1 VNCASRSRTPVEY
14 HRAFPRTPVPGVV
27 LGVMRGPIPGT
38 SATGRLVGHSAG
50 EFMSLA
56 GGLLLPARPDASP
69 TQTGGTRLELGD
81 GFPMLG
87 ETVDG
92 VAAAWTSYRTSG
104 ALAAD
109 QLIPRAVETMRRL
122 GIADV

>member
-1 VNCASRSRTPVEY
+1 MT
-14 HRAFPRTPVPGVV
+14 
-27 LGVMRGPIPGT
+27 
-38 SATGRLVGHSAG
+38 LVGA
-50 EFMSLA
+50 
-56 GGLLLPARPDASP
+56 LLLPARPDASP
-69 TQTGGTRLELGD
+69 TQIGGTRIELGD

-92 VAAAWTSYRTSG
+92 VAAAWTSDRTSG
-104 ALAAD
+104 TLAAD